1 MNWVAINNVKNKIN
15 DSPNPNCKNMIGIAA
30 TIANIDPIFGM
41 KFKKNVSVASKS
53 ATSTLKLI
61 NIINEINAVK
71 NDVKNL
77 VAMYRVIF
85 DSTSSSII

>member
-1 MNWVAINNVKNKIN
+1 MNWVAISNERIRMK
-15 DSPNPNCKNMIGIAA
+15 DSPNPNCKKMIGTAA

-61 NIINEINAVK
+61 RIITEINAVK

-77 VAMYRVIF
+77 VAM
-85 DSTSSSII
+85 